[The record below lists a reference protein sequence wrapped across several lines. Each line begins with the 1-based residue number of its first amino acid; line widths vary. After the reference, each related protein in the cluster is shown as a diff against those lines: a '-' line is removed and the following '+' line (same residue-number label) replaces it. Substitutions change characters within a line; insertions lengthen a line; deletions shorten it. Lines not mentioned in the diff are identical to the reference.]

1 MSISSINLSA
11 LPAPSRQRKEGPSQS
26 IESIFAKYKSLLK
39 INDKQIDML
48 LSLKNKND
56 YIFTYQNMG
65 FIYEVFSMIRSLG
78 FEETYRFLT
87 TTTFDSKV
95 ISSKKIFDSDAFE
108 RERTIYQRDISRIR
122 DEFQV
127 KAKGLVK
134 CKRCHSQNTE
144 NQTNDR
150 QRGGDEGMIY
160 KIQCNDCGHVW
171 KEGG

>member
-1 MSISSINLSA
+1 MSIPSINLSA

-39 INDKQIDML
+39 LNDKQIEKL
-48 LSLKNKND
+48 LSLKNKNE
-56 YIFTYQNMG
+56 YIFTYQNIG

-78 FEETYRFLT
+78 FDETYRFLT
-87 TTTFDSKV
+87 TTTFDSKI
-95 ISSKKIFDSDAFE
+95 ISSKKIFESDIFE
-108 RERTIYQRDISRIR
+108 RERTTYQIDISRLR

-134 CKRCHSQNTE
+134 CKRCQSQNTE
-144 NQTNDR
+144 NMNNDR

-160 KIQCNDCGHVW
+160 RVRCNDCNHTW
-171 KEGG
+171 TEGA